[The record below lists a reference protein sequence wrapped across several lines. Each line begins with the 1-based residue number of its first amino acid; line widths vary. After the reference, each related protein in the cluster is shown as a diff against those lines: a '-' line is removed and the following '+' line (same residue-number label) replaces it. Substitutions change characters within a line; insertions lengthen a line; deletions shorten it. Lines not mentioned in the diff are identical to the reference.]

1 MLARYF
7 AQILLLHV
15 GCAALS
21 GTLFACRGVL
31 RIFDS
36 ALAGRR
42 ALRMASYVIDTLLLA
57 AALLLMLILHQYP
70 LTDTWLT
77 VKVLLLLVYIALGM
91 ATLKWARTRTG
102 RIAAWVSALLAFGAI
117 VAVAVAHKD

>member
-7 AQILLLHV
+7 ARILFLHV

-21 GTLFACRGVL
+21 GTLFACRGAL
-31 RIFDS
+31 RILDS
-36 ALAGRR
+36 PLAGER
-42 ALRMASYVIDTLLLA
+42 ALRISSYVIDTVLLA
-57 AALLLMLILHQYP
+57 AAVLLMLIIHQYP
-70 LTDTWLT
+70 LTDAWLT

-91 ATLKWARTRTG
+91 ATLKWARSRTG
-102 RIAAWVSALLAFGAI
+102 RIAAWLGALLAFGAI